1 MRGAS
6 CNDGEW
12 RQKKPFLQEEEKK
25 TEEEPGWTEVVKKKR
40 RGLCTSPAVFVA
52 LRKGVQQV
60 LFRERY
66 TSPKP
71 TGQDNKSVAGIQK
84 RNLHVSDVLM
94 ALGRNVK
101 HKWSFVGNSEGS
113 QCSG

>member
-1 MRGAS
+1 MDRG
-6 CNDGEW
+6 
-12 RQKKPFLQEEEKK
+12 REEEKER
-25 TEEEPGWTEVVKKKR
+25 TVHI
-40 RGLCTSPAVFVA
+40 TSRFRA

-94 ALGRNVK
+94 ALGRSVK
-101 HKWSFVGNSEGS
+101 HKWSFVGNSEDS
-113 QCSG
+113 QCLG